1 MPQNCYECGTCDR
14 WFGSYQARE
23 QHMRALGHE
32 APYFECDTCD
42 RAFPTRRQVEDHMDS
57 KDHWYQSDET
67 ESIESYDD
75 YDFCMCGTCGRWF
88 GSFESRDQHMNAL
101 NHVRPE
107 FECDT
112 CERFFPTRRQVD
124 DHMNSKDHWSNYGN
138 ETAIEYP
145 CRLFQ
150 CYHIAATEEDRNQHE
165 AYAHDFCGD
174 CHRFFNN
181 GNNAWMH
188 RNSKLH
194 RGTPIR
200 CPFCHEYYSAATALC
215 QHLEKGGCPKL
226 PNLTREQIYQ
236 VVRSKDPKGI
246 ITKNLIGWHSSVSIT
261 YYANESAWNGWAY
274 ECYLCHKTF
283 GQIES
288 LNRHL
293 GSSAHQQALYHCPN
307 RDCGK
312 DFTTLAGLMN
322 HLESESCG
330 FIRFSSVQRTATDI
344 VSGNRQIRF
353 G

>member
-1 MPQNCYECGTCDR
+1 MSQNCYECGTCDR

-112 CERFFPTRRQVD
+112 CERFFPTRRQ
-124 DHMNSKDHWSNYGN
+124 
-138 ETAIEYP
+138 
-145 CRLFQ
+145 
-150 CYHIAATEEDRNQHE
+150 
-165 AYAHDFCGD
+165 
-174 CHRFFNN
+174 
-181 GNNAWMH
+181 H

-194 RGTPIR
+194 GGTPIR